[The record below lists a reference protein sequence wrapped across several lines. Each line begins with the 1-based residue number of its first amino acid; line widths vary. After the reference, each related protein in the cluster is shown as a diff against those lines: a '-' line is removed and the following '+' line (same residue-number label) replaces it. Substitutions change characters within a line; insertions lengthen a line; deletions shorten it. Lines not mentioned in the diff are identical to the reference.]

1 MIAST
6 QRLAQLYTTLQS
18 SYRTDILEDL
28 LTSPKLQL
36 GKIVI
41 PTYNVRLHTNP
52 VDLYLDYWTRN
63 EMELLYC

>member
-1 MIAST
+1 MRCKKCKKST
-6 QRLAQLYTTLQS
+6 KSPTGKSWNKKLCNKCV
-18 SYRTDILEDL
+18 
-28 LTSPKLQL
+28 TSPKLQL

-63 EMELLYC
+63 EMELLCC